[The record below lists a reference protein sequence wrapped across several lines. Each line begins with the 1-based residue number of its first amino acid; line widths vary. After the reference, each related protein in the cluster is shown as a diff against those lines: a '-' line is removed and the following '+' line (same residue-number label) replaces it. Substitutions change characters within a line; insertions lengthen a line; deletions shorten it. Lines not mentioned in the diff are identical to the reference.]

1 MGEVSILTG
10 RAGSGKSRYLR
21 RIAADIAAKGDS
33 VLYIV
38 PEQFTFE
45 TERALSGTLGGGL
58 WNVDVYS
65 FTSLARRVLQSFGE
79 RRALISEQGRLMVIR
94 KCADELA
101 PRLTAFARVYQRSG
115 FTAECAA
122 FFTEAKRAGITSDDL
137 MEVARHEGEETSLGA
152 RLKDLALIYEASEA
166 QLSESRLDNEE
177 SLRLL
182 AELLPQSEFAAR
194 HVIIDGF
201 DMISKRLY
209 AAVGALI
216 DCSSEV
222 SIALRLDTDEHC
234 RDKAVFSSDRRILSN
249 ILSLCEERGISPRF
263 IHPEGEESRHASAA
277 LRHMESEGFA
287 FPYKKFQGNSDGAME
302 LFAATDIRAEVTAA
316 AEKVQLL
323 IDEGY
328 RYRDIAIIASNTDKY
343 LEPMTRALRQ
353 RRIPF
358 FTDAKRPLI
367 SYAASEATLLALK
380 LCGGN
385 YTSEGIVSLV
395 KTGLCTVS
403 AEQAEIFENYVL
415 GRGTRG
421 SAFKTP
427 FADDAPVAAEEV
439 RKAVI
444 DTLEELGE
452 NMRNAADV
460 SGMVR
465 ALYAYMDT
473 MHMREQLNEQAEEL
487 RAQGRLERAEETAQV
502 YNLLLE
508 VLDQMYWTFGST
520 KLSRRRF
527 LAIYKEGVEAYEV
540 GVIPAAADQVML
552 GSLGRSKARSI
563 RALII
568 LGAANGHF
576 PAVHSDDGMID
587 DEERLIISSAGVG
600 ELPCTAEL
608 NDKEMGDA
616 YGAVTKPTEKL
627 YLSYTMGSGSDTAAP
642 CELMDRIE
650 AMFDDV
656 QIKTDISDTSAVTAP
671 SAYSLLI
678 KRLRTGVENGKMEPG
693 TEKLYASLYSD
704 EEYRARLSDIESALI
719 PNAAAKPF
727 GEELAHKLYGNP
739 FRGGV
744 TSLEKFN
751 ACPFK
756 HFASVGLRL
765 MPRKEYREKK
775 TDEGIFC
782 HEAIERFTARI
793 KELGGIGG
801 MDAAGVDRIMD
812 SIIPELISTHNGG
825 VFTDTARNRAAA
837 HRLIRRVKA
846 TAHAIAEQLRRGKF
860 EISAAEAEFG
870 IGKKYPELVLE
881 LPHGNRYILNGR
893 IDRIDSYTAPTGEEY
908 VRVIDYK
915 SKAGAT
921 FDCAD
926 IDDGTRLQLPL
937 YIAAIEAAG
946 SFEHAAGMYYMPMQ
960 ESIAATDGREEDEET
975 QAKIR
980 EKLFS
985 EFRLRGIC
993 LNDAELIKIGG
1004 GASVQPT
1011 VQSGWRLT
1019 KEQLSSTVDYA
1030 LERAAQTAKN
1040 IVAGRMEARPIK
1052 NKRGYSECGIC
1063 DYGDVCG
1070 FDATLPNCKYRY
1082 SRCMS
1087 RDEFLTEV
1095 SNAKLDE

>member
-21 RIAADIAAKGDS
+21 RIAADIAEKGGS

-45 TERALSGTLGGGL
+45 TERALSAALGGGL
-58 WNVDVYS
+58 WNAEVYS
-65 FTSLARRVLQSFGE
+65 FTSLARRVLQGFGE
-79 RRALISEQGRLMVIR
+79 RRSLISEQGRLMVIR
-94 KCADELA
+94 KCVDELA

-115 FTAECAA
+115 FTAECAS
-122 FFTEAKRAGITSDDL
+122 FFMEAKRAGITSDDL
-137 MEVARHEGEETSLGA
+137 IEIAHRQGEETSLGA
-152 RLKDLALIYEASEA
+152 RLNDLALIYESSEA
-166 QLSESRLDNEE
+166 QLSQTRLDNEE

-182 AELLPQSEFAAR
+182 SKLLPKSEFAAR

-216 DCSSEV
+216 DSSASV
-222 SIALRLDTDEHC
+222 TIALRLDTDEHC

-249 ILSLCEERGISPRF
+249 ILSLCEERGIAPRF
-263 IHPEGEESRHASAA
+263 IQPEGEESRHACAA

-287 FPYKKFQGNSDGAME
+287 FPYKKFQGSSDGAIE
-302 LFAATDIRAEVTAA
+302 LFAATDIKAEVTAA
-316 AEKVQLL
+316 AEKVQRL

-328 RYRDIAIIASNTDKY
+328 RYRDIAIIASNTEKY

-358 FTDAKRPLI
+358 FTDAKRALI
-367 SYAASEATLLALK
+367 SYAASEATLIALR
-380 LCGGN
+380 LSGGN
-385 YTSEGIVSLV
+385 YTYESIVSLV
-395 KTGLCTVS
+395 KTGLCGVD
-403 AEQAEIFENYVL
+403 AKQAEIFENYVL
-415 GRGTRG
+415 KRGLKG
-421 SAFKTP
+421 SAFKAP
-427 FADDAPVAAEEV
+427 FGEDAPPAAEEV
-439 RKAVI
+439 RRAVI
-444 DTLEELGE
+444 EPLEQLSES
-452 NMRNAADV
+452 MRAASDA
-460 SGMVR
+460 SDMVR
-465 ALYAYMDT
+465 ALYAYMDSIR
-473 MHMREQLNEQAEEL
+473 MREQLNEQAEEL
-487 RAQGRLERAEETAQV
+487 RSQGRLERAEETAQV

-508 VLDQMYWTFGST
+508 VLDQIYWAFGNT

-527 LAIYKEGVEAYEV
+527 SAIYKEGVDAYEV

-587 DEERLIISSAGVG
+587 DEERLIISGFGAG

-608 NDKEMGDA
+608 NDKEIADA

-656 QIKTDISDTSAVTAP
+656 QIKTDIFDSAAVTAP

-678 KRLRTGVENGKMEPG
+678 KRLRTGVENGKMEQG
-693 TEKLYASLYSD
+693 TEELYASLYSD
-704 EEYRARLSDIESALI
+704 EEYRTRLSEAEAALI
-719 PNAAAKPF
+719 PSADTKPF

-751 ACPFK
+751 GCPFK
-756 HFASVGLRL
+756 HFASVGLKL

-793 KELGGIGG
+793 IELGGIAGI
-801 MDAAGVDRIMD
+801 DAQGVDKIMD

-837 HRLIRRVKA
+837 GRLIRRVEA

-881 LPHGNRYILNGR
+881 LPRGNRYILNGR
-893 IDRIDSYTAPTGEEY
+893 IDRIDSYTSPAGEKY

-915 SKAGAT
+915 SKAGAA

-946 SFEHAAGMYYMPMQ
+946 SFERAAGMYYMPVQ
-960 ESIAATDGREEDEET
+960 ESITTADVKAMDEEAI
-975 QAKIR
+975 AKLK

-1019 KEQLSSTVDYA
+1019 REQLSSSVEYA
-1030 LERAAQTAKN
+1030 LKRAAKTAEK
-1040 IVAGRMEARPIK
+1040 IAAGHMEARPIM
-1052 NKRGYSECGIC
+1052 NRRGYDECGIC
-1063 DYGDVCG
+1063 DYKDVCG
-1070 FDATLPNCKYRY
+1070 FDATLPNCKYRL
-1082 SRCMS
+1082 SHCMS
-1087 RDEFLTEV
+1087 RDEFLAEV
-1095 SNAKLDE
+1095 SDAKLDE